1 LSDISH
7 YTIPGVTTTTSNEIF
22 SECIISDDSDS
33 VHRFHATAGGAYYA
47 VGAGGPITGR
57 GADLLL
63 IDDPIKS
70 REDAS
75 SAAFRRSLQ
84 GWYESVAYPRLE
96 PGGAIVLIQTRWHEA
111 DLAGWLLK
119 EHASE
124 GWTVINFPAVAEADE
139 DWRKEGSALWP
150 ERFPLKTLARIRE
163 AIGTSAW
170 AALYQQRP
178 VPEEGASVQGKHICK
193 APAVGANPIQ
203 D

>member
-33 VHRFHATAGGAYYA
+33 VHRFHTTAGGAYYA

-96 PGGAIVLIQTRWHEA
+96 PGGAIVLIQTRWPLVEA
-111 DLAGWLLK
+111 
-119 EHASE
+119 
-124 GWTVINFPAVAEADE
+124 
-139 DWRKEGSALWP
+139 WRKIRPDYSPTNLFTAAMSSMFAMGGSI
-150 ERFPLKTLARIRE
+150 TLAER
-163 AIGTSAW
+163 
-170 AALYQQRP
+170 
-178 VPEEGASVQGKHICK
+178 K
-193 APAVGANPIQ
+193 APAPSAAT
-203 D
+203 

>member
-7 YTIPGVTTTTSNEIF
+7 YTIPGVTTTTSKESF

-33 VHRFHATAGGAYYA
+33 VHRFHTTAGGAYYA

-84 GWYESVAYPRLE
+84 EWYESVAYPRLE

-150 ERFPLKTLARIRE
+150 ERFPLKTLARIRK

-178 VPEEGASVQGKHICK
+178 APEEGASVQGKHICK

>member
-1 LSDISH
+1 MSDISH

-33 VHRFHATAGGAYYA
+33 VHRFHTTAGGAYYA

-84 GWYESVAYPRLE
+84 GV
-96 PGGAIVLIQTRWHEA
+96 V
-111 DLAGWLLK
+111 
-119 EHASE
+119 
-124 GWTVINFPAVAEADE
+124 
-139 DWRKEGSALWP
+139 
-150 ERFPLKTLARIRE
+150 RIGR
-163 AIGTSAW
+163 
-170 AALYQQRP
+170 
-178 VPEEGASVQGKHICK
+178 VPE
-193 APAVGANPIQ
+193 VGARGCNRG
-203 D
+203 DSNSLA